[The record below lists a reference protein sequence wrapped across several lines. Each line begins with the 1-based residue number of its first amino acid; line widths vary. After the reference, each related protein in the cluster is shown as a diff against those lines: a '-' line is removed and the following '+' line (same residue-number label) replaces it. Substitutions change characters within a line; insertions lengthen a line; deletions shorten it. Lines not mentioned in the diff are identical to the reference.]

1 MKIINRAER
10 KGSLVEFEKGDILEE
25 LRQVR
30 KNQFYLYF
38 SSLIDLDILEL
49 KILKHILMGNNKEI
63 AFQTLDKRYKKVWL
77 LSWNKYC
84 NRLIYRDIEL
94 KYTLIFS
101 RGGVLIYPNSLDVN
115 KCLKVSLHFL
125 GTLEMAG
132 CLR

>member
-1 MKIINRAER
+1 MRIINRVER
-10 KGSLVEFEKGDILEE
+10 KGSLVEFDKGDILEE
-25 LRQVR
+25 LRQVK
-30 KNQFYLYF
+30 KNQFHLYF
-38 SSLIDLDILEL
+38 SYLIDLDVLEL
-49 KILKHILMGNNKEI
+49 KILKHILNGNNKEI

-77 LSWNKYC
+77 LTWNKYC
-84 NRLIYRDIEL
+84 NRLIYRDSEL
-94 KYTLIFS
+94 RYTLIFS

>member
-1 MKIINRAER
+1 MRIINRVER
-10 KGSLVEFEKGDILEE
+10 KGSLSEFVKGDILEE

-49 KILKHILMGNNKEI
+49 KISKHILQGNNKEI

-94 KYTLIFS
+94 RYTLIFS